1 VTEQSFNLIL
11 IAGAMRSGTSLLQHV
26 LCSSPAANPFVHGC
40 RYLTS
45 QIAIYA
51 QYAGT
56 DRLYVKDYLG
66 GPEGHFEFSKG
77 IVDRLLAETH
87 DRLGRPQHLV
97 LKNPELSGYLPQA
110 AALLPQ
116 ARFVIS
122 VRDPKDTIASMIGV
136 GDKHRKTGVTSFLAS
151 AGRDIDRL
159 SASYRKFYTPVLQAL
174 EQVRG
179 GLGERICIS
188 TYESLIADTDRAVDR
203 LAQFCR
209 IPLSPEGI
217 GGAAG
222 RRSKVYRKDDELLNH
237 PRWGAYVTG
246 LSGGPI
252 SDASV
257 GRYRAVLSAT
267 EAQRIDRLCADLRRA
282 FGYEETV

>member
-1 VTEQSFNLIL
+1 VTGQHFNLIL

-26 LCSSPAANPFVHGC
+26 LCSSPEANPFVHGC

-45 QIAIYA
+45 QIAVYA
-51 QYAGT
+51 QYAGS

-66 GPEGHFEFSKG
+66 GPDGLFDFSQA
-77 IVDRLLAETH
+77 IVERLLAETH
-87 DRLGRPQHLV
+87 RQLGQPHHLV
-97 LKNPELSGYLPQA
+97 LKNPELSSYLPQA

-136 GDKHRKTGVTSFLAS
+136 GDKHRQKGVASFLAG

-159 SASYRKFYTPVLQAL
+159 CASYRQFYAPVLQAL
-174 EQVRG
+174 EKDRS
-179 GLGERICIS
+179 GLGKRVCFT
-188 TYESLIADTDRAVDR
+188 TYESLISDTDRTVER

-209 IPLSPEGI
+209 ISLSPEGI
-217 GGAAG
+217 GKEGG
-222 RRSKVYRKDDELLNH
+222 WRSKVDREKDELLNH
-237 PRWGAYVTG
+237 PRWSAYVTD

-252 SDASV
+252 SQASV
-257 GRYRAVLSAT
+257 GRYREVLSAA
-267 EAQRIDRLCADLRRA
+267 EAEEIDRLCADLRRT
-282 FGYEETV
+282 FGYTPS